1 MVKKVKKESEEFE
14 NENVVN
20 DAELDAPAV
29 NEAEEIAE
37 DDSASDDEINS
48 IVSAAKAQQNEFD
61 WDKYDSEK
69 GGYTESERNS
79 LLEKYEQTLSTNAE
93 NEVTEGTV
101 VAISKREVVIN
112 IGYSN
117 DVW

>member
-37 DDSASDDEINS
+37 DDSASDDEIS
-48 IVSAAKAQQNEFD
+48 GCRC
-61 WDKYDSEK
+61 W
-69 GGYTESERNS
+69 
-79 LLEKYEQTLSTNAE
+79 LE
-93 NEVTEGTV
+93 
-101 VAISKREVVIN
+101 
-112 IGYSN
+112 YS
-117 DVW
+117 